1 MPRQVTIAINP
12 TWDGTAKIIA
22 WAANNFLRP
31 TDHIRLVTILVLDP
45 ELADHDW
52 YIDSAV
58 DEGSMN
64 DMESQLKAKFNDG
77 LEQIKKVLND
87 AGFDDVEDLLLV
99 SGPTSPCQMLIQ
111 DIETNPPVCL
121 IMGSRDLSRWKR
133 FIMGSFVDQVQ
144 SKIHCPILI
153 VK

>member
-22 WAANNFLRP
+22 WSASNFLRP

-45 ELADHDW
+45 ELADHD
-52 YIDSAV
+52 SAV
-58 DEGSMN
+58 DEGSMS
-64 DMESQLKAKFNDG
+64 DMES
-77 LEQIKKVLND
+77 QIKKVLND
-87 AGFDDVEDLLLV
+87 AGFDDVEDFVLV
-99 SGPTSPCQMLIQ
+99 SGPSSPCQMLIQ
-111 DIETNPPVCL
+111 DIENNPPACL

>member
-22 WAANNFLRP
+22 WSASNFLRP

-45 ELADHDW
+45 ELADHD
-52 YIDSAV
+52 SAV
-58 DEGSMN
+58 DEGSMS
-64 DMESQLKAKFNDG
+64 DMESQLKAKFTDG

-87 AGFDDVEDLLLV
+87 AGFDDVEDFVLV
-99 SGPTSPCQMLIQ
+99 SGPSSPCQMLIQ
-111 DIETNPPVCL
+111 DIENNPPACL